1 MTYGFSVIPLKIPS
15 FFFFFKGNVDDSS
28 TLYPSL
34 PPSFTFFFPV
44 DVYNLSDM
52 KIFQYVACIKWIWMI
67 KGNTFYS
74 ALNKNTHTHRHKKPS
89 KSVLRM
95 GTFTISK
102 CFQDSFNIVCGRKR
116 AKMFCHLFQFWGFP
130 FSVCY
135 ILL

>member
-1 MTYGFSVIPLKIPS
+1 MDLVWSHSKYQVFL
-15 FFFFFKGNVDDSS
+15 FFFFKGNVDDSS

-74 ALNKNTHTHRHKKPS
+74 ALNKNIHTHTHTQKALK
-89 KSVLRM
+89 
-95 GTFTISK
+95 ISTRNG
-102 CFQDSFNIVCGRKR
+102 NIYYK
-116 AKMFCHLFQFWGFP
+116 
-130 FSVCY
+130 
-135 ILL
+135 